1 MIIKV
6 IPNAGKFWIEIRDGK
21 IIARLKNIPAG
32 NAANLEL
39 LSELKRITKV
49 RVFMQRG
56 AKSKNK
62 EIYFEGLSDNDAFKI
77 IAGVAEPGQKK

>member
-1 MIIKV
+1 MIIRV
-6 IPNAGKFWIEIRDGK
+6 IPNARKFGIEILDGK

-39 LSELKRITKV
+39 LSELKRITKA
-49 RVFMQRG
+49 RAFMQRG
-56 AKSKNK
+56 AKSRNK
-62 EIYFEGLSDNDAFKI
+62 EIYFEGLSDEDALKI